1 MSTTMSDPPPQASS
15 SARSSN
21 STRTAGGQTP
31 TKSKARKSVHI
42 VLQGKGGVGKT
53 YIASLVA
60 QYLREHGRAPI
71 CFDTDPVNNS
81 LVAISALGA
90 EPVMLLED
98 EAINVSAV
106 DAMVERIVKEDV
118 DVVMDN
124 GAASFVPLSNY
135 LISDKVAEVIETAGK
150 QMIIHMCL
158 VGGGMAMETASGL
171 DAVVDHFPASVQI
184 IVWINEFFGP
194 VLINGLPFEKTPFYT
209 QSKERLAGIIHLSH
223 QNPKTTGINLSA
235 MLDRKQ
241 TFDEVLSDPA
251 FHIMPKQRLTQYR
264 RSIWDQLAAVI

>member
-1 MSTTMSDPPPQASS
+1 MSSTTIDPPQAV
-15 SARSSN
+15 SN
-21 STRTAGGQTP
+21 SAQPSKSTRSAGVP
-31 TKSKARKSVHI
+31 KSKGRKSVHI

-60 QYLREHGRAPI
+60 QYLREHDRAPI

-81 LVAISALGA
+81 LAAITALGA

-98 EAINVSAV
+98 EAINVVAV
-106 DAMVERIVKEDV
+106 DAMIERIVKEDT
-118 DVVMDN
+118 DVVVDN

-135 LISDKVAEVIETAGK
+135 LLSDNVAEVIETAGK
-150 QMIIHMCL
+150 QMVMHVCL
-158 VGGGMAMETASGL
+158 VGGGMAVETASGL
-171 DAVVDHFPASVQI
+171 EAVVTQFPPTVR
-184 IVWINEFFGP
+184 IVVWVNEYFGP
-194 VLINGLPFEKTPFYT
+194 VVINGTRFEDTNFYA
-209 QSKERLAGIIHLSH
+209 QSKDRLAGVIHLRQ

-241 TFDEVLSDPA
+241 TFVEVLADPA

-264 RSIWDQLAAVI
+264 RSIWDQLEPVI

>member
-1 MSTTMSDPPPQASS
+1 
-15 SARSSN
+15 
-21 STRTAGGQTP
+21 
-31 TKSKARKSVHI
+31 

-60 QYLREHGRAPI
+60 QYLREHDRATI

-81 LVAISALGA
+81 LVAITALGA
-90 EPVMLLED
+90 DPVMLLED
-98 EAINVSAV
+98 ESLNVGAV
-106 DAMVERIVKEDV
+106 DAMIERIVKEDV

-135 LISDKVAEVIETAGK
+135 LISDKVAEVIDTAGK
-150 QMIIHMCL
+150 QMVMHVCL

-171 DAVVDHFPASVQI
+171 QAVVTHFPASVRI
-184 IVWINEFFGP
+184 IVWVNEFFGS
-194 VLINGLPFEKTPFYT
+194 VLINGLPFEKTPFYA
-209 QSKERLAGIIHLSH
+209 QSKDRLAGIIYLPR

-241 TFDEVLSDPA
+241 TFAEVLDDPA

-264 RSIWDQLAAVI
+264 RSVWEQLDAVI